1 MEIMLVERDKIVNAE
16 TELARSLNDYFID
29 VVDPSCGPKPTSD
42 AKEHKIKTTKIQQK
56 WCVSLLKIMK
66 VSGL

>member
-1 MEIMLVERDKIVNAE
+1 MNAE
-16 TELARSLNDYFID
+16 NELARSLNDYFID
-29 VVDPSCGPKPTSD
+29 IVDPSCGPKPTSD